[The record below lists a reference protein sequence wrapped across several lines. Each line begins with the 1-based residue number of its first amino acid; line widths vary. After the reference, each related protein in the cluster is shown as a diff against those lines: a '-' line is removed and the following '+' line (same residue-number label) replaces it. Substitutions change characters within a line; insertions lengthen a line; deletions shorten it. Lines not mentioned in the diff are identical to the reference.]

1 MIDISLEKNRNLYE
15 NYQDCLNFLKL
26 VKINPKFY
34 RPAEVDHL
42 LGNSKKAREEL
53 GWKPEHTFDDL
64 VKKMTWYD
72 INSIS

>member
-15 NYQDCLNFLKL
+15 N
-26 VKINPKFY
+26 